1 MLLDILNSS
10 ENLLSNM
17 TDKRNEGTINMKEI
31 NQLNDTNSS
40 LDGFRKEIN
49 ED

>member
-1 MLLDILNSS
+1 
-10 ENLLSNM
+10 M

-49 ED
+49 EDQGPIIESFNMDTI